1 MNTDKTTP
9 EKDPHGI
16 PQHSPGAKLD
26 AGKPRPSLV
35 LHGFADAIAEVIAVA
50 EYGAKK
56 YTPMGWREVRDGQAR
71 YTEAK
76 LRHQMAAA
84 RGELIDPA
92 TGLRHAAQEAW
103 NALAA
108 LQLQLE
114 QEEQAKQLERAEG
127 RNLGQELEQLFEAAV
142 RICKCEECTAKRAA
156 S

>member
-1 MNTDKTTP
+1 MNT
-9 EKDPHGI
+9 EKDPNGLDPHA
-16 PQHSPGAKLD
+16 PGAKLD

-50 EYGAKK
+50 EYGAQK
-56 YTPMGWREVRDGQAR
+56 YSPDGWREVRDGQAR

-127 RNLGQELEQLFEAAV
+127 RNLEQELEQLFKAAAS
-142 RICKCEECTAKRAA
+142 ICKCEECTAKRAA

>member
-1 MNTDKTTP
+1 MSIKY
-9 EKDPHGI
+9 
-16 PQHSPGAKLD
+16 SPD
-26 AGKPRPSLV
+26 
-35 LHGFADAIAEVIAVA
+35 
-50 EYGAKK
+50 
-56 YTPMGWREVRDGQAR
+56 GWREVRDGQAR

-76 LRHQMAAA
+76 LRHQMASA

-114 QEEQAKQLERAEG
+114 QEEQAKQLERAED

-142 RICKCEECTAKRAA
+142 RIRKCEECTAKRAA

>member
-1 MNTDKTTP
+1 MNIP
-9 EKDPHGI
+9 SEKDPNGLDPHT
-16 PQHSPGAKLD
+16 PGAKLD

-35 LHGFADAIAEVIAVA
+35 LHGMADAISEVIAVA
-50 EYGAKK
+50 EFGAAK
-56 YTPMGWREVRDGQAR
+56 YTPDGWRSVPNGQAR

-127 RNLGQELEQLFEAAV
+127 RNLGQELEQLFKAAA